1 MLLLQ
6 FIVDKTRYVLATGT
20 IMEVVPLVP
29 LQKQPNAPA
38 YIAGLMNYRGSS
50 LPVVDLCQL
59 FTGRDAVLR
68 LSSRIVVVKVALPD
82 QETRNIG
89 LLLEKATEILKMDEG
104 EFADPGIENPQA
116 LYLGKV
122 AMDGQGMLQLISPE
136 NILSVID
143 INLLFPVSSG
153 RR

>member
-1 MLLLQ
+1 MLFLQ
-6 FIVDKTRYVLATGT
+6 FVVDKTRYVLAAGN

-38 YIAGLMNYRGSS
+38 HIAGLMNYRGSS
-50 LPVVDLCQL
+50 LPVIDLSQL
-59 FTGRDAVLR
+59 FAGRKAILR
-68 LSSRIVVVKVALPD
+68 LSSRIVVVKVVLPD

-104 EFADPGIENPQA
+104 EFSEPGIENPQA

-122 AMDGQGMLQLISPE
+122 VMDGQGMLQLISPE
-136 NILSVID
+136 YILSAMD
-143 INLLFPVSSG
+143 IELLFPASSG
-153 RR
+153 R